1 VQKVRQSKKNQS
13 NVKVEKVK
21 IMKTKT
27 LVMGMALTGA
37 LLASASVAKANAFLE
52 LISGTS
58 TTSIASG
65 ANSLS
70 GSFST
75 GGWTVNMTSGT
86 SLGFGE
92 ILDVTESTVSGGGA
106 PTHGLTILYSSGAYS
121 EDGSYTFS
129 GTENAGTVGSTV
141 ALYLASTGPANHLS
155 AIPGDLGTLQ
165 ALFALTTPG
174 GGSSSSPTATGNTT
188 GTYYVNELMTIGG
201 GGSAAIHG
209 AATANVQDTLTVS
222 GAVPDS
228 GMTMTM
234 LGSVMMG
241 LAGLR
246 SKFGAKR
253 A

>member
-1 VQKVRQSKKNQS
+1 
-13 NVKVEKVK
+13 
-21 IMKTKT
+21 
-27 LVMGMALTGA
+27 
-37 LLASASVAKANAFLE
+37 
-52 LISGTS
+52 
-58 TTSIASG
+58 
-65 ANSLS
+65 
-70 GSFST
+70 
-75 GGWTVNMTSGT
+75 
-86 SLGFGE
+86 
-92 ILDVTESTVSGGGA
+92 LDVTESTVSGGGS

-141 ALYLASTGPANHLS
+141 ALYLASTGPANNLS

-174 GGSSSSPTATGNTT
+174 GGSSSSPTHMGTTT

-201 GGSAAIHG
+201 GGSVTLSG
-209 AATANVQDTLTVS
+209 VAATANVQDTLTVS